1 MKRFGIWLVTIKHP
15 KYVTERHQVEADS
28 AEDAIK
34 RFRGRYKNE
43 TYAARFLRGPKPV
56 LKCQVCKKADSR
68 VKFQKDSYE
77 SDLKNKTV
85 MGNFHDK
92 CNDEKARDL

>member
-1 MKRFGIWLVTIKHP
+1 MPDEKKI
-15 KYVTERHQVEADS
+15 
-28 AEDAIK
+28 
-34 RFRGRYKNE
+34 
-43 TYAARFLRGPKPV
+43 
-56 LKCQVCKKADSR
+56 LKCQVCKKADPR

-92 CNDEKARDL
+92 CNAQKARDL